1 MFDNRNEIF
10 TCCFWSQY
18 FFLKYILVLVL
29 NNILVIGFEI
39 DGLEKIPDKGAA
51 LIVYYHGTLPI
62 DFYYLAARCLL
73 EKKRHIRAV
82 GDNFLFHIPGQCLQ
96 VFKILLFFKS
106 ITVEFVIL
114 FFPNHILTG
123 LRRFLEVFRVTPGT
137 LQSCVSVLNDGHLL
151 AIAPGILV

>member
-1 MFDNRNEIF
+1 MICIKTLHYKNHNHMKTLFDNRNEIF

-96 VFKILLFFKS
+96 VFKIYYFSNLY
-106 ITVEFVIL
+106 
-114 FFPNHILTG
+114 
-123 LRRFLEVFRVTPGT
+123 R
-137 LQSCVSVLNDGHLL
+137 
-151 AIAPGILV
+151 